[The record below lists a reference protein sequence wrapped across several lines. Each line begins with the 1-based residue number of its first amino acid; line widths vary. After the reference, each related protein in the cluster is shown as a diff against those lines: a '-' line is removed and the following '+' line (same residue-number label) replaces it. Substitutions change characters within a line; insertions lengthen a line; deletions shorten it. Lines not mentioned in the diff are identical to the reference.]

1 MSDETTAGGSTAFS
15 IERTPGKVILICCFN
30 LLFKEKNDD
39 RKDKEMGNLRNQVSK
54 LTKENKKLE
63 SNRKR
68 EVLKLKSTCAKLKKL
83 HKESLTVY

>member
-1 MSDETTAGGSTAFS
+1 
-15 IERTPGKVILICCFN
+15 
-30 LLFKEKNDD
+30 
-39 RKDKEMGNLRNQVSK
+39 MGNLRNQVSK

>member
-1 MSDETTAGGSTAFS
+1 
-15 IERTPGKVILICCFN
+15 
-30 LLFKEKNDD
+30 
-39 RKDKEMGNLRNQVSK
+39 MGNLRNQVSK

-83 HKESLTVY
+83 HKESLTVYCFNLIKSIIKYNRNI